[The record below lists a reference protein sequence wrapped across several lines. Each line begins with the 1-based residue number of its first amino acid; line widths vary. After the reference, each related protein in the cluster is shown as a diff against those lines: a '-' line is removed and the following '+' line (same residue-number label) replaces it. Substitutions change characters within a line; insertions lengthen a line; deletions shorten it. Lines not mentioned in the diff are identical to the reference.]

1 MLHESHHF
9 ESRPV
14 CLFTRETWQ
23 LEPAFDIGGKWNA
36 KENVFFLLCGG
47 FETWR
52 LITSITIHRYWQFLL
67 RSSLDIQHY
76 MHSSAAE
83 CRRSIA
89 GPLRA
94 SDNAEVSF
102 FITGSSHIWGNLWK
116 LLRNVGICTSS
127 LRPICTDHLSLPVP
141 LSHNSHRPIVL
152 MVFWNIAMWSA
163 RVDGS
168 VLAASV
174 CKDTWWIMQ
183 HRPKNYLV
191 WSCDLML
198 RVN

>member
-1 MLHESHHF
+1 MSLYKKIVVIGTSLRHWRKMKCE
-9 ESRPV
+9 
-14 CLFTRETWQ
+14 REW
-23 LEPAFDIGGKWNA
+23 
-36 KENVFFLLCGG
+36 FFLLLCGG
-47 FETWR
+47 FEAWR
-52 LITSITIHRYWQFLL
+52 LITSITIHRYWQFVL

-83 CRRSIA
+83 RRRSIA
-89 GPLRA
+89 GPLSA
-94 SDNAEVSF
+94 SDEAEVSF
-102 FITGSSHIWGNLWK
+102 LITGSSHIWGNLWK
-116 LLRNVGICTSS
+116 LLRSVGIGTLS
-127 LRPICTDHLSLPVP
+127 LRPICTDHPFLPVP

-152 MVFWNIAMWSA
+152 MVFLNIATWTA

-174 CKDTWWIMQ
+174 CKDTWRIMQ